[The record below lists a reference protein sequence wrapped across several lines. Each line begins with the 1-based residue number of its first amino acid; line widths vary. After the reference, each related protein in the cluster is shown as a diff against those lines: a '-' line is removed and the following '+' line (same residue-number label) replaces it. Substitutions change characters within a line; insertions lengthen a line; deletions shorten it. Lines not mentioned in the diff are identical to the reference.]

1 VATLEVRDAR
11 VTGPPNEID
20 IFHRAERA
28 RIRTRGSIARQAP
41 DLESGIVSIPMK
53 PFRKKR
59 PSGSWLFCVL
69 LLLNGC
75 GEAEPQC
82 DSPDTHHS
90 VVRIISN
97 DSNNALVNYAV
108 KNSSSV
114 ATRVDQINTEA
125 EKLAVFEKA
134 RQGAVY
140 RLDDTIVTNSRN
152 RAARSVACSGLL
164 SVTVGDATAQKQV
177 DFKVERTT
185 DGKMSV
191 SVDPFLF

>member
-1 VATLEVRDAR
+1 
-11 VTGPPNEID
+11 
-20 IFHRAERA
+20 
-28 RIRTRGSIARQAP
+28 
-41 DLESGIVSIPMK
+41 MK
-53 PFRKKR
+53 PFRKKQ
-59 PSGSWLFCVL
+59 PLAVWWFSAF

-75 GEAEPQC
+75 GEAEPEC
-82 DSPDTHHS
+82 DSLDTHNS
-90 VVRIISN
+90 VVKIISD

-114 ATRVDQINTEA
+114 AAMVSNANTEA
-125 EKLAVFEKA
+125 EKSAIWEKA

-140 RLDDTIVTNSRN
+140 RLDDTILTNSRN
-152 RAARSVACSGLL
+152 RTTRTVTCSGLL
-164 SVTVGDATAQKQV
+164 YVTVGDTIAQKQV